1 MQTYV
6 DLGEKFIFVAMGI
19 ASIIAL
25 AVFVERFIYYR
36 RSISQD
42 SGSFLDQ
49 LIPLLR
55 KRDIPAAKQLVSD
68 SQDTAYKRFT
78 EYSIERLEENPE
90 GISDLMEGKILDE
103 KIQLETRLSILSTLG
118 NNAPFIGLLGTVLGV
133 IKAFYSLGTLGS
145 SGSEVVM
152 RAISTALLATAAG
165 LGIAIPV
172 VMINNYFTRKMK
184 IILANLEILSKEFLG
199 NFHSNFKQKSE

>member
-6 DLGEKFIFVAMGI
+6 DLGEKLIFIMMGI
-19 ASIIAL
+19 ASVIAL
-25 AVFVERFIYYR
+25 AVFIERLIYYR
-36 RSISQD
+36 RSIS
-42 SGSFLDQ
+42 SETRNFLTA
-49 LIPLLR
+49 LVPFLR
-55 KRDIPAAKQLVSD
+55 KKDIESAKKLVSE
-68 SQDTAYKRFT
+68 SGDTAYKRFA
-78 EYSIERLEENPE
+78 EYSLNRLEENPE
-90 GISDLMEGKILDE
+90 GLSELMEGKMLEE
-103 KIQLETRLSILSTLG
+103 KVHLETRLSILSTLG

-172 VMINNYFTRKMK
+172 VIANNYFTRKMK
-184 IILANLEILSKEFLG
+184 IILANMEILSKEFIG
-199 NFHSNFKQKSE
+199 NFHPKSKNISG

>member
-6 DLGEKFIFVAMGI
+6 DLGEKLIFVLMGV

-25 AVFVERFIYYR
+25 AVFVERLIYYR
-36 RSISQD
+36 RSISNQANQFFED
-42 SGSFLDQ
+42 IILLIRKKDISG
-49 LIPLLR
+49 
-55 KRDIPAAKQLVSD
+55 AKKLAEEAE
-68 SQDTAYKRFT
+68 DTAYKRFSQFT
-78 EYSIERLEENPE
+78 LERLEENPE
-90 GISDLMEGKILDE
+90 GLHELMDGKVIRE
-103 KIQLETRLSILSTLG
+103 KTLLETRLPILSTLG

-172 VMINNYFTRKMK
+172 VMVNNFFTRKMK
-184 IILANLEILSKEFLG
+184 VILANLEVLSKEFIG
-199 NFHSNFKQKSE
+199 SFQPSNKKDHS